1 MRNEANACCARES
14 SEYVHRAAGRMGCY
28 EECERS
34 AILTTTR
41 CLSDSL
47 PSCGAD
53 GSYDF
58 SVCHAC
64 AVLDFAYDLEVEKG
78 IRGLI
83 PEGSIGTS
91 DLALRATQK
100 LVRMALDH
108 SSVSRLM
115 ASPV

>member
-1 MRNEANACCARES
+1 
-14 SEYVHRAAGRMGCY
+14 MGCY

-64 AVLDFAYDLEVEKG
+64 AVL
-78 IRGLI
+78 
-83 PEGSIGTS
+83 
-91 DLALRATQK
+91 
-100 LVRMALDH
+100 
-108 SSVSRLM
+108 
-115 ASPV
+115 